1 MRPIC
6 WTSSIVAVV
15 AVLVVCSKRAVPS
28 RGLQPRSLAPSG
40 LPERTSDPGK
50 AFELA
55 REQGASI
62 LTGVDMSAAGV
73 SDASFRVFGEAL
85 LAVQAPVHVGT
96 NNFGFKGGTP
106 ITNLEARP
114 AHVDTIVQYRV
125 EPYEAPDFFM
135 LCARRPSPG
144 GESFLTSLRAAVR
157 RMPAEHRKHIDRLST
172 VQRIQLPPDYDRLS
186 DNSTDRTQAQQSE
199 HAAPAPT
206 DRVERFVVPNPIAG
220 QRPAIRISSFSDA
233 DALLAALETEEA
245 PPVRPLPTSLRPD
258 FDMQTVM
265 HFLRAVAAET
275 AEAARF
281 RLEEG
286 ECVVVDNFL
295 TAHGREAYTDLGRA
309 MWQVWAWT
317 NESLAVP
324 PAAGPNREWLKRP
337 PTSGHA
343 AAKDEVE

>member
-1 MRPIC
+1 MLWERGFTPARAAGP
-6 WTSSIVAVV
+6 TVA
-15 AVLVVCSKRAVPS
+15 AFGHRQRRIA
-28 RGLQPRSLAPSG
+28 LAP
-40 LPERTSDPGK
+40 
-50 AFELA
+50 FEKKIYEL
-55 REQGASI
+55 RCI
-62 LTGVDMSAAGV
+62 
-73 SDASFRVFGEAL
+73 
-85 LAVQAPVHVGT
+85 GT

-135 LCARRPSPG
+135 LSP
-144 GESFLTSLRAAVR
+144 EA
-157 RMPAEHRKHIDRLST
+157 HIDRLSI
-172 VQRIQLPPDYDRLS
+172 VQRIQLPPGYDRLS

-199 HAAPAPT
+199 HAASAPT

-309 MWQVWAWT
+309 MWQ
-317 NESLAVP
+317 
-324 PAAGPNREWLKRP
+324 R

-343 AAKDEVE
+343 AAKNEVK

>member
-1 MRPIC
+1 
-6 WTSSIVAVV
+6 
-15 AVLVVCSKRAVPS
+15 
-28 RGLQPRSLAPSG
+28 
-40 LPERTSDPGK
+40 
-50 AFELA
+50 
-55 REQGASI
+55 
-62 LTGVDMSAAGV
+62 
-73 SDASFRVFGEAL
+73 
-85 LAVQAPVHVGT
+85 
-96 NNFGFKGGTP
+96 
-106 ITNLEARP
+106 
-114 AHVDTIVQYRV
+114 
-125 EPYEAPDFFM
+125 
-135 LCARRPSPG
+135 
-144 GESFLTSLRAAVR
+144 
-157 RMPAEHRKHIDRLST
+157 MPAEHRKHIDRLSI
-172 VQRIQLPPDYDRLS
+172 VQRIQLPPGYDRLS

-199 HAAPAPT
+199 HAASAPT

-317 NESLAVP
+317 NESLGLAVP
-324 PAAGPNREWLKRP
+324 PAAARGPNRGG
-337 PTSGHA
+337 SGSSA
-343 AAKDEVE
+343 PRVVTQRRRTR